1 MENTIFLLNFR
12 EGRIEQIPESVPPRL
27 WDPADRG
34 DKPEELD
41 HARGFVLAALG
52 TPPEDAEE

>member
-12 EGRIEQIPESVPPRL
+12 EGRIEQIPESAPPRL

-34 DKPEELD
+34 DPPEELD
-41 HARGFVLAALG
+41 HPPGFVLAALG
-52 TPPEDAEE
+52 TPPEGAEE